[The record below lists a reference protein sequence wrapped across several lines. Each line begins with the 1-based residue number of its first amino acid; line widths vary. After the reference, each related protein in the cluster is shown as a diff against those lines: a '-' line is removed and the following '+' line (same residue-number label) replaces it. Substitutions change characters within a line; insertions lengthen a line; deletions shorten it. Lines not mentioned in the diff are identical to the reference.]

1 VTGYCEYGDE
11 RLDSGSTDSVNSM
24 LYNFLINVIVKVV
37 YLERAN
43 INLEIRR
50 WQHGQFLVKI
60 V

>member
-1 VTGYCEYGDE
+1 VTGYCAYGDE

-24 LYNFLINVIVKVV
+24 LYNFLLNVIVKVV

-50 WQHGQFLVKI
+50 WQHG
-60 V
+60 